1 MSVADQV
8 RAQLAARLVEASA
21 LDGGKLPS
29 ERALALEYGV
39 SRSTI
44 REALRGLAGEG
55 GVTAVHGS
63 AWSVN
68 TGTDQLARAFSLQ
81 LELGQ
86 MSETSLVEGRLLLEP
101 AIAHLAAARQDA
113 PEIARLSHL
122 HLLTAQAEDDGRFL
136 EHDVAFHEQLARC
149 TGNGY
154 LILALTPLM
163 VTLGSARPDR
173 VADSDLK
180 ASVVAEHQSILAAVL
195 DGDPARARTLMKRH
209 VLSFARNNA
218 LPIPDDLR
226 DLISPDQEDPAC
238 PS

>member
-1 MSVADQV
+1 MSIADQV
-8 RAQLAARLVEASA
+8 RAQLAARLADA
-21 LDGGKLPS
+21 RAHDGGRLPS
-29 ERALALEYGV
+29 ERALAQEYGV

-68 TGTDQLARAFSLQ
+68 TSTDQLARAFSLQ

-86 MSETSLVEGRLLLEP
+86 MSEASLVESRLLLEP
-101 AIAHLAAARQDA
+101 AIAHLAAARQNA

-122 HLLTAQAEDDGRFL
+122 HLLTAQAQDDARFL
-136 EHDVAFHEQLARC
+136 EHDIAFHEQLARC

-163 VTLGSARPDR
+163 ATLGSARPDR
-173 VADSDLK
+173 VADTDLK
-180 ASVVAEHQSILAAVL
+180 ASVVAEHQAILGAVI
-195 DGDPARARTLMKRH
+195 DADAGGARALMERH
-209 VLSFARNNA
+209 VLSFAHNNA
-218 LPIPDDLR
+218 LPLSDDLAG
-226 DLISPDQEDPAC
+226 LIAPYQEDPSC

>member
-8 RAQLAARLVEASA
+8 RAQLTARLADA
-21 LDGGKLPS
+21 QTHGGGRLPS

-68 TGTDQLARAFSLQ
+68 TSTDQLARAFSLQ

-86 MSETSLVEGRLLLEP
+86 MSETSLVESRLLLEP
-101 AIAHLAAARQDA
+101 VIAHLAAARQNA

-122 HLLTAQAEDDGRFL
+122 HLLTAQAEGDAQFL
-136 EHDVAFHEQLARC
+136 EHDIAFHGQLARC

-163 VTLGSARPDR
+163 ATLGSARRDR
-173 VADSDLK
+173 VADTDLK
-180 ASVVAEHQSILAAVL
+180 ASVITEHQAILGAVL
-195 DGDPARARTLMKRH
+195 DGDPARARTLMAEH
-209 VLSFARNNA
+209 VISFAHNNA
-218 LPIPDDLR
+218 LPLPDDLR
-226 DLISPDQEDPAC
+226 GLTAPYQEDPPC